1 MSKKGDEAPLVR
13 HPRETVSLYGHQDAE
28 ATLLE
33 AYRGGQC
40 PHAWLIGGPHG
51 IGKATLAFRFARF
64 VLAQPIPSAASVQN
78 ASSLAIDANQ
88 PSARHIAAGT
98 HGGLLVLERTLND
111 RGVLRTEISVEDARA
126 TISFFGSTSADDGWR
141 VCVVD
146 TVDELNAN
154 SANALLKVLE
164 EPPARAMFLLVSN
177 APARVLPTIQSRC
190 RKLLLRPLEEGEVV
204 RAVADATDTSPDD
217 KALKE
222 VAGRAEG
229 SVARALM
236 LLGGEA
242 LGLQHRTEALLQACR
257 SSIPKVCTG
266 SAIRWPATTA
276 PPCWRSST
284 HWSAGWA
291 HSSKPAGQGRICP
304 ALRVCPRC
312 GRRSAAPCARPRNST
327 WNANRWFFRCS
338 ECLLRPCADRSAF
351 VRPPQ
356 FPAIP
361 TIWSKAMTTEKTVA
375 CAPYCLPSATS
386 PPSVMQLMGMRM
398 PMRRT
403 TDHLRTH

>member
-1 MSKKGDEAPLVR
+1 MSKKGDEAPLAR
-13 HPRETVSLYGHQDAE
+13 HPRETVSLYGHRDAE
-28 ATLLE
+28 TALLD

-64 VLAQPIPSAASVQN
+64 VLAQPIPSSASVQN
-78 ASSLAIDANQ
+78 ASSLAIDAEH
-88 PSARHIAAGT
+88 PAARHIAAGT

-164 EPPARAMFLLVSN
+164 EPPARALFLLVSN

-190 RKLLLRPLEEGEVV
+190 RRLLLRPLEERDVV

-217 KALKE
+217 KALKD

-236 LLGGEA
+236 LLGGET
-242 LGLQHRTEALLQACR
+242 LGLQHRTEALLRALPR
-257 SSIPKVCTG
+257 LDPKDLHG
-266 SAIRWPATTA
+266 LGDSL
-276 PPCWRSST
+276 
-284 HWSAGWA
+284 AGNDRA
-291 HSSKPAGQGRICP
+291 
-304 ALRVCPRC
+304 AL
-312 GRRSAAPCARPRNST
+312 
-327 WNANRWFFRCS
+327 
-338 ECLLRPCADRSAF
+338 LAF
-351 VRPPQ
+351 VDTLERWMGAQLKTGRAGADLPRLARLSEVWEKISRAVRETQEFNLERKPLV
-356 FPAIP
+356 FSVFGMLAE
-361 TIWSKAMTTEKTVA
+361 AM
-375 CAPYCLPSATS
+375 
-386 PPSVMQLMGMRM
+386 R
-398 PMRRT
+398 
-403 TDHLRTH
+403 